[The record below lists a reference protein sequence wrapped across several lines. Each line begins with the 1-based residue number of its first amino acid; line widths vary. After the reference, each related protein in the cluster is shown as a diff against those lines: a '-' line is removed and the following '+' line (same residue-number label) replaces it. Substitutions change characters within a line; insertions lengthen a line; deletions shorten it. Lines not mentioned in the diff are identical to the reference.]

1 MADPVVVDPPA
12 PKLFKDIA
20 PAELHDRGWI
30 KPFLDKPFTPELGVE
45 LSKKLDGAEA
55 LIGKK
60 TLIPGADVTDEKELD
75 AFYSKLR
82 PEKADDYDVKALG
95 EKPDEGLVKTMRE
108 AAHKAG
114 MDKRQFSAF
123 LAGLAPDI
131 AARQKAV
138 AEAQAARDKE
148 FEGIVASTFGKE
160 NEKVVA
166 RVGEAL
172 KEFTPEPL
180 KPHIDK
186 LDNNALAIVTGVINA
201 IMLKFVP
208 EDQIN
213 GKDKGDGGGSDKGA
227 LQAEARA
234 LQASEAWKN
243 FQHPDHEKTKK
254 RVAEIYANPVFKQ

>member
-12 PKLFKDIA
+12 PKLFKEIA
-20 PAELHDRGWI
+20 PAEFHDRGWA
-30 KPFLDKPFTPELGVE
+30 KPFLEKPWTPETQAE
-45 LSKKLDGAEA
+45 IIKKLDGAES
-55 LIGKK
+55 LLGKK

-82 PEKADDYDVKALG
+82 PEKAEDYDIKALG
-95 EKPDEGLVKTMRE
+95 EKADEGLVKTMRA

-114 MDKRQFSAF
+114 MDKRQFSTF

-148 FEGIVASTFGKE
+148 FEGIVSTTFGKE

-172 KEFTPEPL
+172 KEFTPDPL

-201 IMLKFVP
+201 IMVKFLP
-208 EDQIN
+208 EDQLN
-213 GKDKGDGGGSDKGA
+213 GKVKGEGAESDKGA
-227 LQAEARA
+227 LQKEARD
-234 LQASEAWKN
+234 LQASDAWKN
-243 FQHPDHEKTKK
+243 FQHPDYEKTKK
-254 RVAEIYANPVFKQ
+254 RVAEIYANPVFKS